1 MIELQSLCYYFYSLA
16 CQCANLTSQK
26 GYKVFGLQFYGE
38 CWSAPNG
45 LNTYD
50 KHNTADDEKC
60 VMEIDWNAGA
70 WVHCDIASDE
80 ACVGKDNTNYIYILE
95 EGVCLKYMW
104 HNTQN
109 QHGEPYDFCTSNVMT
124 SDFFHFTGRGQL

>member
-1 MIELQSLCYYFYSLA
+1 M
-16 CQCANLTSQK
+16 
-26 GYKVFGLQFYGE
+26 FGLQFYGE

-95 EGVCLKYMW
+95 EGVCLNMCGIIRRISME
-104 HNTQN
+104 NLTI
-109 QHGEPYDFCTSNVMT
+109 FALVM
-124 SDFFHFTGRGQL
+124 L